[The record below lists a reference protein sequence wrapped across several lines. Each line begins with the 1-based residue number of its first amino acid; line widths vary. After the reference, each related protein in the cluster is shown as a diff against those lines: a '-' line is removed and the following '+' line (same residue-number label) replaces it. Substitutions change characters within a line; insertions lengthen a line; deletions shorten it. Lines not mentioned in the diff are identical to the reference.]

1 MGPNQENLYPMYDL
15 DTTLQMIE
23 RGPYGSAFA
32 QHIAA
37 KFLLQPIAI
46 IISHTGAEIIANDE
60 PALEDTA
67 AIKTKLQT
75 KEESKKYI
83 QTGGGRKEQYNGFQT
98 AINGLQANERYN
110 SLFNILMKDTKS
122 TLNPT
127 QQLTNKTL
135 EDCIDALKI
144 WEHKDLMLDEIY
156 LNIIFQ
162 QALIDMYQTSV
173 EVIDPENGEIIR
185 FTKSEIEKVCY
196 DSAFCT
202 LARMMLFTPGQGR
215 GNETLKYKIL
225 SQDTCEQWQQ
235 KWLDVNDINHP
246 VAAQEKNN
254 EKCLE
259 CIIGFFYWSFWHR
272 KTDAFDNIKKN
283 TEKYEG
289 FKSTKSHNGGDF
301 VSQTMVANRVN
312 SKPRRMECFM

>member
-1 MGPNQENLYPMYDL
+1 
-15 DTTLQMIE
+15 
-23 RGPYGSAFA
+23 
-32 QHIAA
+32 
-37 KFLLQPIAI
+37 
-46 IISHTGAEIIANDE
+46 
-60 PALEDTA
+60 
-67 AIKTKLQT
+67 
-75 KEESKKYI
+75 
-83 QTGGGRKEQYNGFQT
+83 
-98 AINGLQANERYN
+98 
-110 SLFNILMKDTKS
+110 MKDTKS

-127 QQLTNKTL
+127 VPLTNKTL

-235 KWLDVNDINHP
+235 KWLDVNDDNHP
-246 VAAQEKNN
+246 TKDLEKNN

-259 CIIGFFYWSFWHR
+259 CIIGFFYWSFWHG
-272 KTDAFDNIKKN
+272 KTNAFDNIKKN
-283 TEKYEG
+283 TENYEG
-289 FKSTKSHNGGDF
+289 FKSTDSHEGGDF
-301 VSQTMVANRVN
+301 GVSQTMVANRVKEMQTKKN
-312 SKPRRMECFM
+312 GLNYVMPPGNITTKTQQGLLTTT